1 LLKRLH
7 IKLESVIIELLISL
21 ILAGIINFQ
30 LYSVLSPALQ
40 LIVYKILIL
49 SLAVVHARI
58 VRKLL
63 IGNIDIKGDEIRAKI
78 DSIAKN
84 QYIPNEI
91 KSSFIFYEISLN
103 ALKIFFVCIIYLA
116 FIIGYSLAI

>member
-1 LLKRLH
+1 
-7 IKLESVIIELLISL
+7 
-21 ILAGIINFQ
+21 
-30 LYSVLSPALQ
+30 LQ

-91 KSSFIFYEISLN
+91 KSSLIF
-103 ALKIFFVCIIYLA
+103 
-116 FIIGYSLAI
+116 